1 MSKAA
6 APKGLGAGGSAL
18 WREVVGKYDLRADE
32 LVVLE
37 GACRATDRIAAMEE
51 ERDGR
56 VTATGSMGQLVVH
69 PLVGEIRAHE
79 AQVASMLARLKLP
92 DDPAGAVSSGG
103 EQPRSTQARAAA
115 QSRWA
120 AAHGK
125 GA

>member
-1 MSKAA
+1 MSK
-6 APKGLGAGGSAL
+6 PSTPRGLDSAGKSL
-18 WREVVGKYDLRADE
+18 WSSVTDKYDLRVDE

-37 GACRATDRIAAMEE
+37 KACRASDRIAKMEAE
-51 ERDGR
+51 LEGSDFM
-56 VTATGSMGQLVVH
+56 VKGSMGQPVVN
-69 PLVGEIRAHE
+69 PLVAEIRAHE
-79 AQVASMLARLKLP
+79 ALVQRLLGGLKLP
-92 DDPAGAVSSGG
+92 DDASASGA